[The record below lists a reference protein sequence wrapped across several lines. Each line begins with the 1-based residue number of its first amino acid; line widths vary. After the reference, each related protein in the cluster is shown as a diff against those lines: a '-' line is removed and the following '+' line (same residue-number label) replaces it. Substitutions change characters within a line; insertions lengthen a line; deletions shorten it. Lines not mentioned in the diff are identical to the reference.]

1 VQSIHNMLEVLREK
15 LEREKL
21 YYITEFIIDN
31 NDSNRKMIKMVGIFK
46 GLKLIDPVVV
56 EPWNAAVFDWFEVSK
71 MKEINNECEAHKHI
85 LYEVQ
90 LNCIWKFYE
99 VQKFKIQNDMEARA
113 TDMFLKNITGDQYF
127 TFM

>member
-1 VQSIHNMLEVLREK
+1 MLEVLREE
-15 LEREKL
+15 LQHGKL
-21 YYITEFIIDN
+21 YYITEFIVDN

-46 GLKLIDPVVV
+46 GLKLIDPGVV

-90 LNCIWKFYE
+90 LNSVWKFYE
-99 VQKFKIQNDMEARA
+99 VKKIKIQNDMETRA
-113 TDMFLKNITGDQYF
+113 VEMFLKNIIGDPYF